1 MKDSALFLQTFQER
15 KAELMKYIL
24 LFCGTPQDL
33 AAWEALSEEARAQKR
48 ARAGQW
54 MAAHRSQIRSNY
66 ALHLPHTVSSVHVG
80 SGGHPLVTDGP
91 FLEGTEVIGGLVEI
105 EVADLDEALRLVKTW
120 LASSPIHSVV
130 EIWPVVA
137 EHDQGGAED
146 G

>member
-1 MKDSALFLQTFQER
+1 MKVPALFLQKFQER
-15 KAELMKYIL
+15 NTELMKYIL

-48 ARAGQW
+48 VHAGQW

-66 ALHLPHTVSSVHVG
+66 ALHPPHTVSSVHVG
-80 SGGHPLVTDGP
+80 PSGQPFVTDGP

-105 EVADLDEALRLVKTW
+105 EVADLDEALQLAKTW
-120 LASSPIHSVV
+120 SACSPIHSVV
-130 EIWPVVA
+130 EIWPVV
-137 EHDQGGAED
+137 EESSQRGAGD